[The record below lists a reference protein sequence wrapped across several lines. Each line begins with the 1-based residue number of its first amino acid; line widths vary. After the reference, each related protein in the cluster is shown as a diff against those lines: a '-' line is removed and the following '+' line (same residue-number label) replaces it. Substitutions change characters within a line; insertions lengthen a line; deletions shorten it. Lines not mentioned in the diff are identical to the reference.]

1 MTGALLCSLALVTTY
16 TAARYRLGHAL
27 GVLLAWGYFYGI
39 LRARVYD
46 GFTHF
51 IFDAAVVG
59 VYAVCLSGAARLPRL
74 ASPLDRWVLV
84 LIAWPAA
91 LALLPV
97 DPLPIQLVGLRYATF
112 FLPMFMVGVRT
123 EARDWQVLAYWLA
136 GLNVAA
142 LVMAVLQYRYGIEA
156 FIPRNATTELLY
168 RSGVGGGLF
177 RIPSTFPNAHCYG
190 GMMVCTLPVLVGCYL
205 TYPAGPLVRVLLVG
219 GVSAAV
225 AGGIISATRSNV
237 VIAAAG
243 FGVAWLVGGRH
254 LIRGRM
260 AVLVLI
266 AVGVALYTTAGVDVR
281 LQRFRDLEDTEA
293 LQERIGNPVTILGRT
308 GEIVAAA
315 PLGNGLAR
323 GFGIS
328 IPYFLVSKG
337 LPGRRMILGG
347 ESELHRLAATQGLPG
362 VLLWLAF
369 FGWVFFRQPPR
380 DPLSV
385 LGYGISL
392 ASVLSGMSSAGVL
405 SAVPM
410 APAFFLMMGWFC
422 RRPAHGPIL
431 GLQVT
436 VPTPFARAAPVPVRS
451 VTGVIGPPSPNS
463 PTGSCVPSRPTVD

>member
-1 MTGALLCSLALVTTY
+1 MTGAQLCILALVTTY
-16 TAARYRLGHAL
+16 AAARYRLGHAL
-27 GVLLAWGYFYGI
+27 GVLLTWGYFYGI

-46 GFTHF
+46 GATHF

-59 VYAVCLSGAARLPRL
+59 VYAACLSGAARLPRMT
-74 ASPLDRWVLV
+74 SPLDRWVLV
-84 LIAWPAA
+84 LIAWPAV

-136 GLNVAA
+136 GLNLAA

-168 RSGVGGGLF
+168 RSGVGGGLY
-177 RIPSTFPNAHCYG
+177 RIPSTFPNAHAYG

-205 TYPAGPLVRVLLVG
+205 TYPAGPLVRVLLIS
-219 GVSAAV
+219 GVAAAV

-243 FGVAWLVGGRH
+243 FGIAWLVGGRH
-254 LIRGRM
+254 LIRVRM

-281 LQRFRDLEDTEA
+281 LQRFRELEDTEA
-293 LQERIGNPVTILGRT
+293 VQERIGNPVTILVRT
-308 GEIVAAA
+308 GEIVVAA

-328 IPYFLVSKG
+328 IPYFLLPKG
-337 LPGRRMILGG
+337 LPGKRAILGG
-347 ESELHRLAATQGLPG
+347 ESELHRIAATQGLPG
-362 VLLWLAF
+362 VFLWLAF
-369 FGWVFFRQPPR
+369 FGWVFFRRPPQ

-392 ASVLSGMSSAGVL
+392 ASVLSGMTSAGVL

-410 APAFFLMMGWFC
+410 APAFFLMMGWLC
-422 RRPAHGPIL
+422 RRPVSRVQSGTRTTFL
-431 GLQVT
+431 
-436 VPTPFARAAPVPVRS
+436 VPGWRQATSPRVEVAGVPPLAAQPRQ
-451 VTGVIGPPSPNS
+451 
-463 PTGSCVPSRPTVD
+463 